1 MENGIVKIQ
10 NNEGIGKKYD
20 DSEGQEELITSKNGS
35 TLVGKSNNRN
45 QDNKS
50 QETIMDGGRE
60 EGNSAE
66 SQLHNIQL
74 TSSETRG
81 HILESREE
89 VLDGN
94 RENRENNVRDNEIVQ
109 VEDVKNK
116 KT

>member
-1 MENGIVKIQ
+1 M
-10 NNEGIGKKYD
+10 
-20 DSEGQEELITSKNGS
+20 
-35 TLVGKSNNRN
+35 
-45 QDNKS
+45 
-50 QETIMDGGRE
+50 MDGVRE
-60 EGNSAE
+60 EGNSTE

-109 VEDVKNK
+109 VEDAKNK
-116 KT
+116 KHENGIRTMDLRRSRKMPATRSEDFLWTTDCKKHPR